1 MSHANAVDVL
11 ILSNGPGELSTW
23 VRPVVAALQSQSS
36 PELRIRISVVLSPCP
51 HATGRELELA
61 QAIPG
66 VARVQSAEAFFPFL
80 LWGKTAGGW
89 NWSKH
94 GVVLFLGGDQ
104 FFPVV
109 IGKRLGYS
117 VIIYAEWETRWHS
130 WVDHFVVMNAD
141 LITKAPQ
148 THRHKFTTVGDIMA
162 DSQIALNTQS
172 IGLNLAT
179 GTELI
184 GLLPGSKRAKLM
196 QGVPLSIAIAQGI
209 QKQRPS
215 TEFIIPVAPT
225 LDLETLA
232 QYADPQHNP
241 LVKKIQ
247 GEGAQLVMP
256 TLPHELP
263 YLETATGVKI
273 FLWTKFPAYDV
284 LAQCHLCLTTV
295 GANTAELGALAIPMI
310 VLLPTYQLDAM
321 RAWDGIPGTLA
332 NLPLLGSGFARLI
345 NWLVLRQKRLFAW
358 PNIWAQAEI
367 VPELVGHLEPEA
379 VASLALEWLTYPDKR
394 LAIRSRLQSVRG
406 KPGASKKI
414 AAILL
419 EQLQQ
424 TPPAQPNHQS
434 GKNQS

>member
-1 MSHANAVDVL
+1 MSNTNAVDVL

-36 PELRIRISVVLSPCP
+36 PKLGIRISIILSPCP
-51 HATGRELELA
+51 HATGREVELA

-80 LWGKTAGGW
+80 LWGKAADDW
-89 NWSKH
+89 NWFKQ

-109 IGKRLGYS
+109 IGKRLGYP
-117 VIIYAEWETRWHS
+117 VVIYAEWETRWHS

-141 LITKAPQ
+141 LISKVPQ

-162 DSQIALNTQS
+162 DSQIALNTETS
-172 IGLNLAT
+172 ALTLAT

-184 GLLPGSKRAKLM
+184 GILPGSKPAKLM
-196 QGVPLSIAIAQGI
+196 QGVPLTIAIAQSLY
-209 QKQRPS
+209 QQRTS
-215 TEFIIPVAPT
+215 AQFIIPVAPT

-232 QYADPQHNP
+232 RYADPKHNP
-241 LVKKIQ
+241 LVNKI
-247 GEGAQLVMP
+247 GGGSAKLVVPQLA
-256 TLPHELP
+256 HELP
-263 YLETATGVKI
+263 YLETEGGIKI
-273 FLWTKFPAYDV
+273 FLWTKFPAYD
-284 LAQCHLCLTTV
+284 LLSQCHLCLTTV

-321 RAWDGIPGTLA
+321 RAWDGIPGVLA
-332 NLPLLGSGFARLI
+332 NLPVLGGSFARVI
-345 NWLVLRQKRLFAW
+345 NWLVLRKKRLFAW
-358 PNIWAQAEI
+358 PNIWAQEEI
-367 VPELVGHLEPEA
+367 VPELVGNLDPEA
-379 VASLALEWLTYPDKR
+379 VAKTALNWLNYPDKR
-394 LAIRSRLQSVRG
+394 LAIRSRLQAVRG
-406 KPGASKKI
+406 QPGASKKI

-424 TPPAQPNHQS
+424 TPS
-434 GKNQS
+434 KNPQKLPPHT